1 MINHTYLIVDDSP
14 ADVALLQHQL
24 SLIPILKQVYVCET
38 VNEALAY
45 LMTQPC
51 HLLFLDINLPGQLGI
66 DWLRNSPH
74 RPPVIVTTSSPDYA
88 PDCYDLEVVDYLVKP
103 YTTDRLMRAI
113 SRTFDDKL
121 SKPRIDSQN
130 IFLHVNRR
138 LRKFN
143 FHDIMYFEAFAAY
156 TKIHTVSEVVITSES
171 ISMLENRLPSSQFIR
186 IQKSFII
193 NLEKLTAIEHRAVW
207 LNETKLPIGQ
217 RFRDT
222 IGSLFRSKSSKV
234 DASDWASHDV

>member
-1 MINHTYLIVDDSP
+1 MINYTYLIVDDSP
-14 ADVALLQHQL
+14 ADVELLKHQL
-24 SLIPILKQVYVCET
+24 SLIPILKQVIVCGA
-38 VNEALAY
+38 VNEALAH

-51 HLLFLDINLPGQLGI
+51 HLLFLDLNLPGQLGI
-66 DWLRNSPH
+66 DWLQTSPH
-74 RPPVIVTTSSPDYA
+74 RPPVIVTTSSSDYA
-88 PDCYDLEVVDYLVKP
+88 LDCYDLEIVDYLVKP

-113 SRTFDDKL
+113 SRTFDDKI
-121 SKPRIDSQN
+121 SKPRVDAQN

-156 TKIHTVSEVVITSES
+156 TKIHTVSEVVVTSES
-171 ISMLENRLPSSQFIR
+171 ISMLEGRLPSSQFIR

-207 LNETKLPIGQ
+207 LNETKLPVGQ
-217 RFRDT
+217 RFREM
-222 IGSLFRSKSSKV
+222 IGELFRSKSSKV
-234 DASDWASHDV
+234 DNIDWASHDA